1 MPRIFEC
8 ISAERP
14 DEGKQLELEVSAC
27 DEHTYVPS
35 YRIAPKCADTR
46 KFVSSECKCAVP

>member
-14 DEGKQLELEVSAC
+14 DEGKQLELEVFAC
-27 DEHTYVPS
+27 GKHAYVPS
-35 YRIAPKCADTR
+35 YRITPKCTDTR
-46 KFVSSECKCAVP
+46 KFASLECKCAVP